1 MTLWVGSWGFKQ
13 PVTAYLGLGA
23 LKAFESEIAHW
34 KSTSWYI
41 MKAGEVDLHVIWLP
55 RQCRPQGLL
64 RQKEEESL
72 RVAKKKNRFFQSMS
86 FLPVGGSLGSCV
98 RFQIERVSNGI
109 CLSFGRISFSMGV
122 FLTICG
128 AASGIFLTLF
138 VAEYTSTVY
147 MDILYPTQPS
157 VHGHWMCFHVLLL
170 WIVLH
175 KHSRVFHFLKRT
187 SSGYMPKS
195 GIAGSFS
202 HNMFMFRMT

>member
-1 MTLWVGSWGFKQ
+1 MAPP
-13 PVTAYLGLGA
+13 PVQTPGTAEAERGG
-23 LKAFESEIAHW
+23 KPES
-34 KSTSWYI
+34 
-41 MKAGEVDLHVIWLP
+41 G
-55 RQCRPQGLL
+55 
-64 RQKEEESL
+64 
-72 RVAKKKNRFFQSMS
+72 KKKKSVFQSMS

-157 VHGHWMCFHVLLL
+157 VHVH
-170 WIVLH
+170 
-175 KHSRVFHFLKRT
+175 
-187 SSGYMPKS
+187 
-195 GIAGSFS
+195 
-202 HNMFMFRMT
+202 